1 MTFSRL
7 LYPINLD
14 GYKQI
19 AFTRDQQLAL
29 GIYRQGVSSN
39 SIFYGFLS
47 YSKVINIKCSG
58 RKAHMSWINNN
69 IHKIGNDHIIN
80 TINKLKKNGV
90 MDLGELLYISGRCAI
105 AHASLQSGEP
115 IADPDSHDDQIRIAR
130 DLPIA
135 KALAGIFIREEL
147 NIPDRFQFRKILG
160 QAE

>member
-1 MTFSRL
+1 
-7 LYPINLD
+7 
-14 GYKQI
+14 
-19 AFTRDQQLAL
+19 
-29 GIYRQGVSSN
+29 
-39 SIFYGFLS
+39 
-47 YSKVINIKCSG
+47 
-58 RKAHMSWINNN
+58 MSWINNN